1 MVKLYGVEPQAPNS
15 ARTPRVPQPPATPR
29 AAFTSPRRTHLQRKA
44 DVPRTGPAGAGAYSL
59 LTADLITAHMPQLF
73 QKPDSTQ
80 LRQPSFLEQLRVS
93 PRKPRKAAAL
103 PALSPRGRAVA
114 TMPDDAGEVRRSG
127 SPDGSKTG
135 SMDEASDSVRD
146 EEPVELMRDLRW
158 ILFPATNANQPQD
171 LPLSAS
177 QLEPADHA
185 HSELLQTLRKARLF
199 QRLPDDL
206 LRQLL
211 LRGRQRSFPRYSSL
225 VREGS
230 KGGTCYVVL
239 QGQCA
244 SISTRHASGTL
255 LGRGAVIGEGAFV
268 TSELWRDASVS
279 VVSPTARLLLL
290 TYEAVADAHQLMDTL
305 RASPE
310 LAEVKRDVVTTC
322 MARLPFF
329 GTLPSKK
336 LEQLASLMEFCH
348 YQPGTVVFRE
358 GDAGNKFYIFVDGLV
373 KVVKSVRGSSEQK
386 LLAVALLVAA
396 EQRLVR
402 RRNASRVC
410 VAAAAARPRVAG
422 SGADGGEGARA
433 H

>member
-1 MVKLYGVEPQAPNS
+1 
-15 ARTPRVPQPPATPR
+15 
-29 AAFTSPRRTHLQRKA
+29 
-44 DVPRTGPAGAGAYSL
+44 
-59 LTADLITAHMPQLF
+59 MPQLF

-80 LRQPSFLEQLRVS
+80 LRQPSFFEQLRVS

-114 TMPDDAGEVRRSG
+114 IVPDDAGEARRSG

-290 TYEAVADAHQLMDTL
+290 TYDAVADAHQLMDTL

-310 LAEVKRDVVTTC
+310 LAEVKRDG
-322 MARLPFF
+322 A
-329 GTLPSKK
+329 GTLDTNT
-336 LEQLASLMEFCH
+336 
-348 YQPGTVVFRE
+348 G
-358 GDAGNKFYIFVDGLV
+358 
-373 KVVKSVRGSSEQK
+373 
-386 LLAVALLVAA
+386 
-396 EQRLVR
+396 
-402 RRNASRVC
+402 
-410 VAAAAARPRVAG
+410 
-422 SGADGGEGARA
+422 
-433 H
+433 